1 MPTDQFTRTD
11 LGFEAAWDADLFFGI
26 ADPADAR
33 LAWAVATVLVEAPAA
48 ALLLVAAA
56 SAGDPADT
64 CRPPYILLATDG
76 RPSPP
81 EVFATW
87 DWSEVTHRFAAALM
101 RCDGIDVVGVAQYHW
116 HGFPMLTLFLDTV
129 PDWSPANYLGRSVG
143 YLFTP
148 QQTFTLFS
156 DLTGLDDE
164 DVMDALR
171 EFFDSFHL
179 IPREREGRREQAHE
193 RVRMPFFLH
202 ASQASDTGLA
212 G

>member
-1 MPTDQFTRTD
+1 M
-11 LGFEAAWDADLFFGI
+11 
-26 ADPADAR
+26 
-33 LAWAVATVLVEAPAA
+33 
-48 ALLLVAAA
+48 
-56 SAGDPADT
+56 
-64 CRPPYILLATDG
+64 ATDG

-87 DWSEVTHRFAAALM
+87 DWPEVTCRLATALM
-101 RCDGIDVVGVAQYHW
+101 RRYGIDVVGVAQYYW

-129 PDWSPANYLGRSVG
+129 PDWSPDNYLGRTVG

-148 QQTFTLFS
+148 QQTFALFS
-156 DLTGLDDE
+156 DLTRLADE
-164 DVMDALR
+164 DVVDALR

-193 RVRMPFFLH
+193 LVRMPFFLR
-202 ASQASDTGLA
+202 ASQALGTGLA